1 MSARAF
7 PLTAFALAVGLSGCP
22 GNKAQNATDPLV
34 ARASFGVFFG
44 GQIQDRKELPFELD
58 ETKQRIGIR
67 IEFRAPLTQPV
78 PVAWEI
84 ERPINGKSNALRD
97 PRRGEKNDAPA
108 DHVVEVG
115 DVAARVGE
123 TELDVPLSLRQGQG
137 LGTWRVRVKVDGRK
151 LIDRDVLV
159 FDPRDRRER
168 DSDAGH

>member
-1 MSARAF
+1 MSKRYWPMLAG
-7 PLTAFALAVGLSGCP
+7 ALAVGLFGCP
-22 GNKAQNATDPLV
+22 GNKAESASDPLV

-84 ERPINGKSNALRD
+84 ERPINGKS
-97 PRRGEKNDAPA
+97 KKSDAPA

-151 LIDRDVLV
+151 VIDRDVLV

-168 DSDAGH
+168 ESDAGH